1 MAEPRPA
8 GPKGWWQGQ
17 VSRHRPAVITA
28 GASLVLGLAVGTVSF
43 VLQSRFASSYDAG
56 HRLAGWQNFLRLG
69 APWQALVP
77 VLLAGLLA
85 TIGAARLS
93 RTQPEPPLHLGGPG
107 VSSAGQ
113 LRAAMRTERRVV
125 RIAFLAMSGLVG
137 MVLVRVLVYCA
148 LALAGNSLARST
160 LVGVSV
166 ELGVWAL
173 SWLAVWNWSRVY
185 RTRMEGWGVRGD

>member
-1 MAEPRPA
+1 
-8 GPKGWWQGQ
+8 
-17 VSRHRPAVITA
+17 
-28 GASLVLGLAVGTVSF
+28 
-43 VLQSRFASSYDAG
+43 
-56 HRLAGWQNFLRLG
+56 
-69 APWQALVP
+69 
-77 VLLAGLLA
+77 
-85 TIGAARLS
+85 
-93 RTQPEPPLHLGGPG
+93 
-107 VSSAGQ
+107 
-113 LRAAMRTERRVV
+113 MRTERRVV